1 MMKQRRMAP
10 ELAYS
15 TEASERFLSKNLDL
29 LTHWSDQL
37 SLRTIEEMEISGMQ
51 LGSGYFLL
59 GLLHIA
65 DAEARTRSQY
75 LGTCYAQAQALM
87 RERLTGQFLCHIG
100 AVGGDVAALFCFPR
114 CKEDCAPELA
124 EAAEACRAF
133 AEEFHQSE
141 PDCRFTL
148 LLGEPFQGYE
158 AIRFRYEQLVEQLRY
173 LLFLGK
179 LPYFARRQP
188 ARQDAN
194 PQYADSDAMTLL
206 AGRMAGA
213 IGRRQA
219 REMAALEEETLDRLF
234 SGGADSFQPVYFR
247 LYVYLC
253 AMLKSLETRN
263 IVDRRFTGRRDFFT
277 GLTGAPSYHEFC
289 SRFHE
294 LILSVLRHYDNGQAP
309 STLAARLQQARD
321 YCDRHFREPELTVS
335 ALAEQFGMVQP
346 QLSGAFKRQ
355 FGVNPLAYLSSL
367 RLEAAK
373 ELLRTTALTQQEI
386 ARQCGFANVTT
397 MQRLFTRVEHCTPGR
412 YRQSGI

>member
-1 MMKQRRMAP
+1 MPQRRMMP
-10 ELAYS
+10 EPAYS
-15 TEASERFLSKNLDL
+15 TEASEQFLSKNLDL
-29 LTHWSDQL
+29 LTHWSDGL
-37 SLRTIEEMEISGMQ
+37 SLRTVEEMEISGMQ

-59 GLLHIA
+59 ALLHIM
-65 DAEARTRSQY
+65 DSGARTQSQY
-75 LGTCYAQAQALM
+75 LGDCYAKARTLM
-87 RERLTGQFLCHIG
+87 REGLGGQFLCHIG
-100 AVGGDVAALFCFPR
+100 AVDGDVAALFCFPR
-114 CKEDCAPELA
+114 CTEPGAPELA
-124 EAAEACRAF
+124 EAEAACRAF
-133 AEEFHQSE
+133 TEDLHQAE

-148 LLGEPFQGYE
+148 LLGEPFRGHE
-158 AIRFRYEQLVEQLRY
+158 SIRFCYEQLVDQLRY

-188 ARQDAN
+188 ARQDVN
-194 PQYADSDAMTLL
+194 PQYADSDAMTAL

-219 REMAALEEETLDRLF
+219 REMGALEEETLERLF

-253 AMLKSLETRN
+253 ALLKSLETRN
-263 IVDRRFTGRRDFFT
+263 IVDRRFTRRRDFFT
-277 GLTGAPSYHEFC
+277 GLTSAPSYHEFC

-294 LILSVLRHYDNGQAP
+294 LILSVLRHYDSGQAP
-309 STLAARLQQARD
+309 STLAARIQQARD
-321 YCDRHFREPELTVS
+321 YCGRHFREPELTVS
-335 ALAEQFGMVQP
+335 ALAEHFGMAQP

-355 FGVNPLAYLSSL
+355 FGVNPLTYLNGL

-373 ELLRTTALTQQEI
+373 ELLRTTDLTQQEI

-412 YRQSGI
+412 FRQSNP